1 MKKFLLGVALLA
13 ICAVC
18 ILVARTGNTVA
29 DRDITSV
36 ILLAPM
42 GLYNCISA
50 IKTQY
55 QNRRNVYEAVY
66 QRKSQSV

>member
-1 MKKFLLGVALLA
+1 MKKFLSGIALLA

-29 DRDITSV
+29 DRDITPV
-36 ILLAPM
+36 ILLAPI
-42 GLYNCISA
+42 GIHNCISA

-55 QNRRNVYEAVY
+55 QNRRDEYETVY
-66 QRKSQSV
+66 QRKS